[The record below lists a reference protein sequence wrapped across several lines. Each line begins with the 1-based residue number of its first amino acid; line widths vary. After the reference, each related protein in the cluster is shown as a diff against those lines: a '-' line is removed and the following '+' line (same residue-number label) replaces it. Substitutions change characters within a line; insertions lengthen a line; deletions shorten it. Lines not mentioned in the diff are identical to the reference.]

1 MSILVLNTGSS
12 TLKFAIFDDAATS
25 ELAGGVIDWRDSGKA
40 AKLTFRTPNADD
52 RHTTR
57 DVVDDDVVWIL
68 QTLSENGFD
77 ESIRAVGHRV
87 VHGGTDFVKPTL
99 IDKQV
104 SRSLERISDL
114 APLHN
119 PPALTTIKAASTT
132 LPDAAQVAVFDT
144 AFFADLP
151 PRAFLYPIPYEWY
164 EQYGIRRF
172 GFHGI
177 SHAYCAARAAKLLGR
192 EGDGSLR
199 LVVCHL
205 GNGCSATAV
214 RGGRPVATTM
224 GFTPMEGL
232 MMGTRCGSIDPGILI
247 NLLQQH
253 GFDADQLEASLNRR
267 SGLLGISGVSFDFR
281 QVEQAAASNDQ
292 RAQLAIEMFCDR
304 VRSTIGSLAVTLGG
318 IDGLVFTAGIGEYS
332 VAMRTHVCSGLQ
344 CLGLHLDENKNQCRS
359 ADSDIATT
367 QSPGR
372 ILLIRT
378 CEERMIAQEVQR
390 LIERL
395 APEGA
400 ETEA

>member
-1 MSILVLNTGSS
+1 MSILVLNAGSS
-12 TLKFAIFDDAATS
+12 ILKFAIFDDAANS
-25 ELAGGVIDWRDSGKA
+25 ELAGGVVEWPDSGKT
-40 AKLTFRTPNADD
+40 AKLTFRSPNADD
-52 RHTTR
+52 RRITK
-57 DVVDDDVVWIL
+57 DDDDVGWIL
-68 QTLSENGFD
+68 RTLSENGLD
-77 ESIRAVGHRV
+77 EPIRAVGHRV
-87 VHGGTDFVKPTL
+87 VHGGTDFVQPTL
-99 IDKQV
+99 IDKRV

-119 PPALTTIKAASTT
+119 PPALATIKAASTT

-151 PRAFLYPIPYEWY
+151 PRAFLYPVPYEWY
-164 EQYGIRRF
+164 AQYGIRRF

-177 SHAYCAARAAKLLGR
+177 SHAYCAGRAAELLGR
-192 EGDGSLR
+192 KGDGSLR
-199 LVVCHL
+199 LVMCHL

-214 RGGRPVATTM
+214 QGGRPVATTM

-253 GFDADQLEASLNRR
+253 GFDVDRLEASLNGR
-267 SGLLGISGVSFDFR
+267 SGLLGISGVSSDFR
-281 QVEQAAASNDQ
+281 QVEQAAGSNNQ
-292 RAQLAIEMFCDR
+292 RAQLAIEMFSDR

-318 IDGLVFTAGIGEYS
+318 VDGLVFTAGIGEYS

-344 CLGLHLDENKNQCRS
+344 CLGLHLDENKNQSRS
-359 ADSDIATT
+359 ADADIATT

-395 APEGA
+395 APVNGE
-400 ETEA
+400 ENQ